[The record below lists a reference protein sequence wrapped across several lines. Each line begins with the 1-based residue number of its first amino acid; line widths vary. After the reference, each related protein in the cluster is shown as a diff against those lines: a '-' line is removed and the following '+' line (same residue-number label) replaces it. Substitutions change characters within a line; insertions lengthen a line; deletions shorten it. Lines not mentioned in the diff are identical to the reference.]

1 MTPNM
6 APNPRSVLSPS
17 LVVKLT
23 TLGAQLAR
31 GQSDRELSD
40 VLSELAVL
48 PAHLVV
54 RANQE
59 ISKAAQPGSW
69 KPVPH
74 YLLRMRNLL
83 SEQELL
89 AQNPDYAWLFLFHG
103 NGFVR
108 EAALDAINDPPAS
121 PFFLAALAWRLN
133 DWVPQVRDAAAEC
146 ARRVLPRISAD
157 IAANAALY
165 LLVRRLAWRRWNYEA
180 AVLDLMFGRT
190 DVITAMAKRLQ
201 QQSTGSLASLMRNAL
216 RYPDIDEHL
225 ARLAANAVQ
234 PSVRAIAYQCLITGK
249 ASWQTGFDW
258 VWVDKIYGVGR
269 NIPKLESRDI
279 KAAGPAV
286 DWIRAAAY
294 DRSSIVR
301 KVAADALIADQAQS
315 PDAAALIARLAKDRN
330 SAIRSRADYLLRH
343 PPGPSS

>member
-1 MTPNM
+1 ME
-6 APNPRSVLSPS
+6 PNPRSVLPPS
-17 LVVKLT
+17 LAVKLT

-48 PAHLVV
+48 PADLVV
-54 RANQE
+54 RANRE
-59 ISKAAQPGSW
+59 ISDAARLGWW

-74 YLLRMRNLL
+74 YLLRMRKLL
-83 SEQELL
+83 TEQELL

-103 NGFVR
+103 NGYVR

-121 PFFLAALAWRLN
+121 PFFFAALAWRLN

-146 ARRVLPRISAD
+146 AQRVLPRISAD

-165 LLVRRLAWRRWNYEA
+165 LLVRRLAWRRWNDEA
-180 AVLDLMFGRT
+180 AVLDLVFGRT

-201 QQSTGSLASLMRNAL
+201 QQSTGSLATLMRNAL

-225 ARLAANAVQ
+225 PHLAANAVQ
-234 PSVRAIAYQCLITGK
+234 PSVRAIAYQCLIAGK
-249 ASWQTGFDW
+249 ASWQTGFET
-258 VWVDKIYGVGR
+258 VWIDKVYGLYR
-269 NIPKLESRDI
+269 SIPKLGSRET
-279 KAAGPAV
+279 KVAGPAG

-301 KVAADALIADQAQS
+301 KVAADALIADRARS
-315 PDAAALIARLAKDRN
+315 LDAAALIARLAKDRH
-330 SAIRSRADYLLRH
+330 SAIRSRADFMLRN
-343 PPGPSS
+343 PPPTPSS

>member
-1 MTPNM
+1 M
-6 APNPRSVLSPS
+6 APNPRSVLPPS
-17 LVVKLT
+17 LAVKLA

-31 GQSDRELSD
+31 GQSDRELDD

-48 PAHLVV
+48 PADLVV
-54 RANQE
+54 RANRE
-59 ISKAAQPGSW
+59 ISDAAQLGW
-69 KPVPH
+69 GKPVPH
-74 YLLRMRNLL
+74 YLLRMRKLL

-103 NGFVR
+103 NGYVR

-121 PFFLAALAWRLN
+121 PFLFAALAWRLN

-165 LLVRRLAWRRWNYEA
+165 LLVRRLAWRRWNDEA
-180 AVLDLMFGRT
+180 AVLDLVFGRT
-190 DVITAMAKRLQ
+190 DVITAVAKRLQ
-201 QQSTGSLASLMRNAL
+201 QQSTGSLATLMRNAL

-225 ARLAANAVQ
+225 PRLAANAVQ
-234 PSVRAIAYQCLITGK
+234 PSVRAIAYQCLIAGK
-249 ASWQTGFDW
+249 ASWQTGFEI
-258 VWVDKIYGVGR
+258 VWINKVYGLYR
-269 NIPKLESRDI
+269 SIPKLGSRDI
-279 KAAGPAV
+279 KAAEPAG
-286 DWIRAAAY
+286 DWIKAAAY
-294 DRSSIVR
+294 DRSTIVR
-301 KVAADALIADQAQS
+301 KVAADALIADRARL

-343 PPGPSS
+343 PLGSSS